1 MKKITLLFSICAFL
15 MANVINAQTV
25 VWSSDLEDLTGWG
38 NVQDLDG
45 DTNNWGFY
53 NPGAL
58 SIAVGF
64 SGIYASSASYSSNGA
79 LTPDNLL
86 FTPTM
91 SIPEEAVVITYKMK
105 VAASYT
111 PDFAENFTVYVY
123 DDATGPSIDSPIYTE
138 TLSAGGAGTA
148 KLISAEVPATFAGKT
163 VRFII
168 RHHDCTNQDS
178 IMVDDFEVS
187 YTTGAQTVNTVTID
201 WGFNSTPSTTNDAQ
215 VASRTIE
222 VGDTVTWTWVGSST
236 HNLVKLTGPEDGF
249 GVDVVRYPVGHVYSH
264 TFKTIG
270 VNTYDCSPHPDSMFG
285 TITVVAEGALSTSE
299 ARRLNFEMFPNP
311 ASDKV
316 SIQLPFGA
324 ENATVE
330 FYDSLGRLALSKKVT
345 RINNK
350 MDVNA
355 LSKGIYILK
364 VFTADQIGSQKFIK
378 N

>member
-1 MKKITLLFSICAFL
+1 MKKITLLFTICAFL

-25 VWSSDLEDLTGWG
+25 VWSSDLEDLTGWSSY
-38 NVQDLDG
+38 DADG
-45 DTNNWGFY
+45 DGQNWTF
-53 NPGAL
+53 
-58 SIAVGF
+58 
-64 SGIYASSASYSSNGA
+64 YASGADDVGMTGSFTASSSWSSTLGA
-79 LTPDNLL
+79 LTPDNYLY
-86 FTPTM
+86 TPVVA
-91 SIPEEAVVITYKMK
+91 IPAEAVVITYKMK
-105 VAASYT
+105 VVSPDATWFAEKFAVYAFDSDLET
-111 PDFAENFTVYVY
+111 PDF
-123 DDATGPSIDSPIYTE
+123 IPIHLE
-138 TLSAGGAGTA
+138 TLTAGGAGTA
-148 KLISAEVPATFAGKT
+148 KDVSIVVPDSFAGKN
-163 VRFII
+163 VRFLV
-168 RHHDCTNQDS
+168 RHYDCTD
-178 IMVDDFEVS
+178 MVAIYMDDFEVS

-316 SIQLPFGA
+316 SIQLPSGA